1 MTSPKLDRDCEL
13 VFNENGVCELVSNA
27 DDLVQAIRVELE
39 QNKGQFA
46 LNTAW
51 GTPYLNDTNTGILQL
66 KDNKNRIIQEVS
78 KVINKYDGVQK
89 IESIEFIDK
98 DLVINIKINGGGV
111 YTI

>member
-13 VFNENGVCELVSNA
+13 VFNDNGVCELVSNA

-51 GTPYLNDTNTGILQL
+51 GTPYLNETNTGILQL
-66 KDNKNRIIQEVS
+66 KNNQSRIIQEVS

-98 DLVINIKINGGGV
+98 ELVINIKINGEV

>member
-1 MTSPKLDRDCEL
+1 MTSPKLDRDCES
-13 VFNENGVCELVSNA
+13 VFDNGVCEIVSNA
-27 DDLVQAIRVELE
+27 EDLVQAIRVELE
-39 QNKGQFA
+39 QNKGQFT

-78 KVINKYDGVQK
+78 KVINKYDGVEK
-89 IESIEFIDK
+89 IESIEFEDNI
-98 DLVINIKINGGGV
+98 LVANIRINGEV

>member
-1 MTSPKLDRDCEL
+1 MTSPKLDKDCEL
-13 VFNENGVCELVSNA
+13 VFNDNGVCEIVSNA
-27 DDLVQAIRVELE
+27 EDLVQAIRVELE

-66 KDNKNRIIQEVS
+66 KNNQSRIIQEVS

-89 IESIEFIDK
+89 IESIEFIENN
-98 DLVINIKINGGGV
+98 LVINININGEV

>member
-51 GTPYLNDTNTGILQL
+51 GTPYLNGTNTGILQL
-66 KDNKNRIIQEVS
+66 KDNQNRIIQEVS

-98 DLVINIKINGGGV
+98 ELVINIKINGEV

>member
-1 MTSPKLDRDCEL
+1 MTSPKLDKDCEL
-13 VFNENGVCELVSNA
+13 VFDDKGVCEIVSNA
-27 DDLVQAIRVELE
+27 EDLIQAIRVELE

-51 GTPYLNDTNTGILQL
+51 GTPYLNETNTGILQL
-66 KDNKNRIIQEVS
+66 KDNQSRIIQEVS

-98 DLVINIKINGGGV
+98 ELVINIKINGEV

>member
-13 VFNENGVCELVSNA
+13 VFNDNGVCELVSNA

-51 GTPYLNDTNTGILQL
+51 GTPYLNETNTGILQL
-66 KDNKNRIIQEVS
+66 KDNQNRIIQEVS

-98 DLVINIKINGGGV
+98 ELVINIKINGEV
-111 YTI
+111 YTIW

>member
-1 MTSPKLDRDCEL
+1 MTSPKLDKDCEL
-13 VFNENGVCELVSNA
+13 VFNDNGVCELVSNA

-51 GTPYLNDTNTGILQL
+51 GTPYLNETNTGILQL
-66 KDNKNRIIQEVS
+66 KDNQNRIIQEVS

-98 DLVINIKINGGGV
+98 ELAINIKINGEV

>member
-13 VFNENGVCELVSNA
+13 VFNDNGVCELVSNA

-51 GTPYLNDTNTGILQL
+51 GTPYLNESNTGILQL
-66 KDNKNRIIQEVS
+66 KNNQSRIIQEVS

-89 IESIEFIDK
+89 IESIEFINK
-98 DLVINIKINGGGV
+98 ELVINIKINGEV

>member
-13 VFNENGVCELVSNA
+13 VFNDNGVCELVSNA

-51 GTPYLNDTNTGILQL
+51 GTPYLNETNTGILQL
-66 KDNKNRIIQEVS
+66 KDNQNRIIQEVS

-98 DLVINIKINGGGV
+98 ELVINIKINGEV

>member
-13 VFNENGVCELVSNA
+13 VFNDNGVCELVSNA

-51 GTPYLNDTNTGILQL
+51 GTPYLNETNTGILQL

-98 DLVINIKINGGGV
+98 ELVINIKINGEV
-111 YTI
+111 YTIW

>member
-13 VFNENGVCELVSNA
+13 VFNDNGVCELVSNA
-27 DDLVQAIRVELE
+27 DDLVQAIRIELE

-51 GTPYLNDTNTGILQL
+51 GTPYLNETNTGILQL
-66 KDNKNRIIQEVS
+66 KDNQNRIIQEVS

-98 DLVINIKINGGGV
+98 ELAINIKINGEV

>member
-1 MTSPKLDRDCEL
+1 MTSPKLDKDCEL
-13 VFNENGVCELVSNA
+13 VFNNGVCELVSNA
-27 DDLVQAIRVELE
+27 DDLVQAIRIELE

-66 KDNKNRIIQEVS
+66 KNNQSRIIQEVS
-78 KVINKYDGVQK
+78 KVINKYDGVEK
-89 IESIEFIDK
+89 IESIEFEDNI
-98 DLVINIKINGGGV
+98 LVANIKINGEV

>member
-13 VFNENGVCELVSNA
+13 VFNDNGVCELVSNA
-27 DDLVQAIRVELE
+27 NDLVQAIRVELE

-46 LNTAW
+46 LNIAW
-51 GTPYLNDTNTGILQL
+51 GTPYLNETNTGILQL
-66 KDNKNRIIQEVS
+66 KDNQNRIIQEVS

-98 DLVINIKINGGGV
+98 ELVINIKINGEV

>member
-13 VFNENGVCELVSNA
+13 VFNDNGVCELVSNA

-51 GTPYLNDTNTGILQL
+51 GTPYLNETNTGILQL
-66 KDNKNRIIQEVS
+66 KDNQSRIIQEVS

-98 DLVINIKINGGGV
+98 ELVINIKINGEV

>member
-13 VFNENGVCELVSNA
+13 VFNDNGVCEIVSNA
-27 DDLVQAIRVELE
+27 KDLIQAIRVELE

-46 LNTAW
+46 LNRAW

-66 KDNKNRIIQEVS
+66 KNNQSRIIQEVS
-78 KVINKYDGVQK
+78 KVINKYDGVEK
-89 IESIEFIDK
+89 IESIEFEDNLLIA
-98 DLVINIKINGGGV
+98 NIRINGEV

>member
-1 MTSPKLDRDCEL
+1 MTSPKLDKDCEL
-13 VFNENGVCELVSNA
+13 VFDDKGVCEIVSNA
-27 DDLVQAIRVELE
+27 EDLIQAIRIELE

-51 GTPYLNDTNTGILQL
+51 GTPYLNETNTGILQL
-66 KDNKNRIIQEVS
+66 KDNQSRIIQEVS

-98 DLVINIKINGGGV
+98 ELVINIKINGDA
-111 YTI
+111 YW

>member
-1 MTSPKLDRDCEL
+1 MTSPKLDKDCEL
-13 VFNENGVCELVSNA
+13 VFNDNGVCELVSNA

-51 GTPYLNDTNTGILQL
+51 GTTYLNDTNTGILQL
-66 KDNKNRIIQEVS
+66 KDNQSRIIQEVS

-89 IESIEFIDK
+89 IENIEFIDK
-98 DLVINIKINGGGV
+98 KLVINIKINGEV

>member
-13 VFNENGVCELVSNA
+13 VFDNKGVCELVSNA
-27 DDLVQAIRVELE
+27 DDLIQAIRVELE

-51 GTPYLNDTNTGILQL
+51 GTPYLNETNTGILQL
-66 KDNKNRIIQEVS
+66 KDNQNRIIQEVS

-98 DLVINIKINGGGV
+98 ELAINIKINGEV

>member
-13 VFNENGVCELVSNA
+13 VFNDNGVCELVSNA

-51 GTPYLNDTNTGILQL
+51 GTPYLNETNTGILQL
-66 KDNKNRIIQEVS
+66 KNNRSRIIQEVS

-98 DLVINIKINGGGV
+98 ELVINIKINGEV

>member
-13 VFNENGVCELVSNA
+13 VFNDNGVCELVSNA

-51 GTPYLNDTNTGILQL
+51 GTPYLNETNTGILQL
-66 KDNKNRIIQEVS
+66 KDNQNRIIQEVS

-98 DLVINIKINGGGV
+98 ELVINIKINGEV
-111 YTI
+111 YAI

>member
-13 VFNENGVCELVSNA
+13 VFDDNGVCELVSNA

-51 GTPYLNDTNTGILQL
+51 GTPYLNETNTGILQL
-66 KDNKNRIIQEVS
+66 KDNQNRIIQEVS

-98 DLVINIKINGGGV
+98 ELVINIKINGEV

>member
-51 GTPYLNDTNTGILQL
+51 GTPYLNETNTGILQL
-66 KDNKNRIIQEVS
+66 KDNQSRIIQEVS

-98 DLVINIKINGGGV
+98 ELVINIKINGEV

>member
-1 MTSPKLDRDCEL
+1 MISPKLDKDCEL
-13 VFNENGVCELVSNA
+13 VFDDKGVCELVSNA
-27 DDLVQAIRVELE
+27 EDLVQAIRVELE

-51 GTPYLNDTNTGILQL
+51 GTPYLNEVNTGILQL

-78 KVINKYDGVQK
+78 KIINKYDGVQK

-98 DLVINIKINGGGV
+98 ELVINIKINGEV

>member
-1 MTSPKLDRDCEL
+1 MTSPKLDKDCEL
-13 VFNENGVCELVSNA
+13 VFNDNGVCELVSNA

-51 GTPYLNDTNTGILQL
+51 GTPYLNETNTGILQL
-66 KDNKNRIIQEVS
+66 KDNQDRIIQEVS

-98 DLVINIKINGGGV
+98 ELVINIKINGEV

>member
-1 MTSPKLDRDCEL
+1 MTSPKLDKDCEL
-13 VFNENGVCELVSNA
+13 VFNDNGVCEIVSNA
-27 DDLVQAIRVELE
+27 EDLIQAIRVELE

-51 GTPYLNDTNTGILQL
+51 GTPYLNETNTGILQL
-66 KDNKNRIIQEVS
+66 KDNQSRIIQEVS

-89 IESIEFIDK
+89 IESIEFVDNF
-98 DLVINIKINGGGV
+98 LVAKIKINGEV

>member
-13 VFNENGVCELVSNA
+13 VFNDNGVCELVSNA

-51 GTPYLNDTNTGILQL
+51 GTPYLNETNTGILQL
-66 KDNKNRIIQEVS
+66 KDNQNRIIQEVS

-98 DLVINIKINGGGV
+98 ELAINIKINGEV

>member
-1 MTSPKLDRDCEL
+1 MTSPKLDKDCEL
-13 VFNENGVCELVSNA
+13 VFDDKGVCELVSNA
-27 DDLVQAIRVELE
+27 EDLVQAIRVELE

-46 LNTAW
+46 LNTGW
-51 GTPYLNDTNTGILQL
+51 GTPYLNEANTGILQL
-66 KDNKNRIIQEVS
+66 KNNQSRIIQEVS

-98 DLVINIKINGGGV
+98 ELVINIKINGEV

>member
-1 MTSPKLDRDCEL
+1 MTSPKLDKDCEL
-13 VFNENGVCELVSNA
+13 VFNDNGVCELVSNA

-51 GTPYLNDTNTGILQL
+51 GTPYLNETNTGILQL
-66 KDNKNRIIQEVS
+66 KDNQNRIIQEVS

-98 DLVINIKINGGGV
+98 KLVINIKINGEV

>member
-1 MTSPKLDRDCEL
+1 MTSPKLDKDCEL
-13 VFNENGVCELVSNA
+13 VFNDNGVCELVSNA

-66 KDNKNRIIQEVS
+66 KDNQSRIIQEVS

-89 IESIEFIDK
+89 IENIEFIDK
-98 DLVINIKINGGGV
+98 KLVINIKINGEV

>member
-13 VFNENGVCELVSNA
+13 VFDNKGVCELVSNA
-27 DDLVQAIRVELE
+27 DDLIQAIRVELE

-46 LNTAW
+46 LNAAW
-51 GTPYLNDTNTGILQL
+51 GTPYLNETNTGILQL
-66 KDNKNRIIQEVS
+66 KDNQNRIIQEVS

-98 DLVINIKINGGGV
+98 ELVINIKINGEV

>member
-1 MTSPKLDRDCEL
+1 MTSPKLDKDCEL
-13 VFNENGVCELVSNA
+13 VFDDKGVCELVSNA

-51 GTPYLNDTNTGILQL
+51 GTPYLNETNTGILQL
-66 KDNKNRIIQEVS
+66 KDNQSRIIQEVS

-98 DLVINIKINGGGV
+98 ELVIKIKINGEV

>member
-13 VFNENGVCELVSNA
+13 VFNDNGVCELVSNA

-51 GTPYLNDTNTGILQL
+51 GTPYLNETNTGILQL

-98 DLVINIKINGGGV
+98 ELVINIKINGEV

>member
-13 VFNENGVCELVSNA
+13 VFNNGVCELVSNA

-98 DLVINIKINGGGV
+98 ELVINIKINGEV

>member
-13 VFNENGVCELVSNA
+13 VFDDKGVCELVSNA

-51 GTPYLNDTNTGILQL
+51 GTPYLNETNTGILQL
-66 KDNKNRIIQEVS
+66 KNNQSRIIQEVS

-98 DLVINIKINGGGV
+98 KLVINIKINGEV